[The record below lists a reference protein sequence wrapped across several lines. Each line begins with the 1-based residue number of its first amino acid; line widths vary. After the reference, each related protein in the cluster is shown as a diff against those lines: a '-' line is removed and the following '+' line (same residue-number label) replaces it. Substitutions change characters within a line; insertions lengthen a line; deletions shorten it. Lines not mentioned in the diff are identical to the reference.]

1 MAARVST
8 LGQRG
13 HGKHIEVLG
22 LSGVSVFH
30 HLGPERSRWTWDHD
44 GDEQLYSVAVHAA
57 MAQPEISKH
66 YGAREPV
73 TRPAVR
79 AAAYKPEF
87 IAEAFNYTRTLYV
100 AYRRAAR
107 TAEQVEA
114 EYEAGRAQLVLDWPL
129 RIFTGAVLAIPAWI
143 TIDVAFTAGWLTDW
157 ALLAFL
163 ITTFAAGLILI
174 ADQPSNHRARHA
186 AEVARLRLWV
196 IWCRKDRIDARTRW
210 STALKQNAVLPQLQ
224 IAVHHLLGDDQD
236 SLLSIDDHDGLRDA
250 HDRRYVV
257 PTQAERQLR
266 QKMTQIDGGT
276 IAVCGSRGAGK
287 STLLRSCTD
296 RQSTRTFD
304 LSVFVQAPAEYAPQE
319 FLLTLF
325 GEVCEAYLRRFSLD
339 PAETGVFMAV
349 RKRRIVRAVGR
360 AVRWIVA
367 LALALAA
374 LAAALGRGAQWLYER
389 YATPEMMDHA
399 RHWSRQGLDVVVA
412 LWHNQPWISGILLT
426 CIGWWLLPPFRRR
439 FTGPTLAQECQR
451 YLYRLRT
458 VQSSSTA
465 VNFGLPPMQGVSLG
479 SSRATSVSS
488 VPFTFPELVG
498 DFRELLEKISRQLDS
513 VFGSRVV
520 IAIDELDRLG
530 DAATAR
536 KFLGQIKAIFGI
548 KGVYYLVS
556 VAEDV
561 GAAFVRRGLPHR
573 DVTDSSLDDL
583 LYLQPRTVAES
594 RSLLVVRAPSLTQ
607 SYVLLLHALSGGIPR
622 DLIRYAR
629 RLIEVHHWT
638 DRKELK
644 DLAPSMILEELAET
658 LEGFRTLLAMK
669 DWTADGGPLLNRLY
683 VLVRLLRSPH
693 ERLEME
699 ARARIQYLADNPV
712 PVLPST
718 ATDTE
723 SNQLDGDTLT
733 LWQEASACAYF
744 SWTLLQIF
752 GTPDF
757 DNRFEHAQNDV
768 MNGDPQRLAE
778 ARQEL
783 AVSPFSAR
791 ILLDD
796 IRAAWELTPS
806 NPWIDPG

>member
-1 MAARVST
+1 M
-8 LGQRG
+8 
-13 HGKHIEVLG
+13 
-22 LSGVSVFH
+22 FH
-30 HLGPERSRWTWDHD
+30 HLGPEQSRWTWDHD
-44 GDEQLYSVAVHAA
+44 GDEDLYGVAVRAC
-57 MAQPEISKH
+57 MAESEISKH

-73 TRPAVR
+73 SRGSVR
-79 AAAYKPEF
+79 AAAYEPEF
-87 IAEAFNYTRTLYV
+87 ISEAFDSTRTLYV

-107 TAEQVEA
+107 RAAQIQA
-114 EYEAGRAQLVLDWPL
+114 EYEAARDQLVLDWPL
-129 RIFTGAVLAIPAWI
+129 RIFAGCLLAVPVWI
-143 TIDVAFTAGWLTDW
+143 FIDVAFTMGWLTNW
-157 ALLAFL
+157 AVPVFLTGAFV
-163 ITTFAAGLILI
+163 AGLFLI
-174 ADQPSNHRARHA
+174 ADQASNQRARDA
-186 AEVARLRLWV
+186 AEAARLRWWV
-196 IWCRKDRIDARTRW
+196 TVCRKDRIDRRTAW
-210 STALKQNAVLPQLQ
+210 STALKKNAVLPQLR
-224 IAVHHLLGDDQD
+224 IVVHHLLGDDQD
-236 SLLSIDDHDGLRDA
+236 SLLSVEDHDGLKDA
-250 HDRRYVV
+250 HDPRYVV
-257 PTQAERQLR
+257 STQAERQLR
-266 QKMTQIDGGT
+266 QKMAQIDGGT
-276 IAVCGSRGAGK
+276 IAVCGPRGAGK

-304 LSVFVQAPAEYAPQE
+304 LSVFLQAPAEYAPQE

-325 GEVCEAYLRRFSLD
+325 GEVCEGYLKEFSFD
-339 PAETGVFMAV
+339 PAETGVFVAI
-349 RKRRIVRAVGR
+349 RKRRIVRAVVQ
-360 AVRWIVA
+360 AVRWLVA
-367 LALALAA
+367 LALGLAV
-374 LAAALGRGAQWLYER
+374 LAAALGRGAQWLYKR
-389 YATPEMMDHA
+389 YATPEMVD
-399 RHWSRQGLDVVVA
+399 RIRQWSQQEWDVVVG
-412 LWHNQPWISGILLT
+412 LWHDHPWISGIVLT
-426 CIGWWLLPPFRRR
+426 IIGWRLLPQFRRR
-439 FTGPTLAQECQR
+439 LSGPTLAQECQR

-465 VNFGLPPMQGVSLG
+465 VNFGLPPVQGVSLG
-479 SSRATSVSS
+479 TSRTTSISS
-488 VPFTFPELVG
+488 VPFTFPELVT
-498 DFRELLEKISRQLDS
+498 DFRELLEKIAQQLDR

-548 KGVYYLVS
+548 KGVYYLIS

-594 RSLLVVRAPSLTQ
+594 KNLLAVRAPNLTHP
-607 SYVLLLHALSGGIPR
+607 YVLLLHALSGGIPR

-644 DLAPSMILEELAET
+644 DLAPTMILEELADT

-693 ERLEME
+693 ERLGVE
-699 ARARIQYLADNPV
+699 ARTRIQYLADNP
-712 PVLPST
+712 LP
-718 ATDTE
+718 ALPQTDTGIE
-723 SNQLDGDTLT
+723 GDPLGDDTLV

-752 GTPDF
+752 GAPDF
-757 DNRFEHAQNDV
+757 DNRFEQAQNDV
-768 MNGDPQRLAE
+768 MYGDPQRLAE

-796 IRAAWELTPS
+796 IRAAWGLTPS
-806 NPWIDPG
+806 NPWIGPS

>member
-1 MAARVST
+1 MT
-8 LGQRG
+8 
-13 HGKHIEVLG
+13 
-22 LSGVSVFH
+22 
-30 HLGPERSRWTWDHD
+30 
-44 GDEQLYSVAVHAA
+44 
-57 MAQPEISKH
+57 QPEISKH

-73 TRPAVR
+73 TRDAVR
-79 AAAYKPEF
+79 AAADEAEF
-87 IAEAFNYTRTLYV
+87 IAEAFDSTRTLYV

-107 TAEQVEA
+107 TADQVEA
-114 EYEAGRAQLVLDWPL
+114 EYEAALAQLVLDWPL
-129 RIFTGAVLAIPAWI
+129 RLFTCSLLAIPAWI
-143 TIDVAFTAGWLTDW
+143 VIDVAFTAGWLTNW
-157 ALLAFL
+157 AMPFFLLTALVAGLVL
-163 ITTFAAGLILI
+163 IT
-174 ADQPSNHRARHA
+174 DQPSNQRARHA

-196 IWCRKDRIDARTRW
+196 IMCRKNRIDTRTAW
-210 STALKQNAVLPQLQ
+210 TTALKNHAVLPQLR
-224 IAVHHLLGDDQD
+224 IVVHHLLGDDQD
-236 SLLSIDDHDGLRDA
+236 SLLTVDEHNGLKDA
-250 HDRRYVV
+250 YNLRYVV

-266 QKMTQIDGGT
+266 QKMAQIDGGT
-276 IAVCGSRGAGK
+276 IAICGSRGAGK

-296 RQSTRTFD
+296 QQSTRTFD
-304 LSVFVQAPAEYAPQE
+304 LSIFIQAPAEYAPQE

-325 GEVCEAYLRRFSLD
+325 GEVCETYLKRFSLD
-339 PAETGVFMAV
+339 PAETGVFVAV
-349 RKRRIVRAVGR
+349 RKRRVVRTAVQ
-360 AVRWIVA
+360 AVRWLVG

-374 LAAALGRGAQWLYER
+374 LTAALGRGAQWLYER
-389 YATPEMMDHA
+389 YATPEMVDRA
-399 RHWSRQGLDVVVA
+399 RQWSQQGLDIVVG
-412 LWHNQPWISGILLT
+412 LWHDHPWASGVVLT
-426 CIGWWLLPPFRRR
+426 FIGWRLLPRFRRR
-439 FTGPTLAQECQR
+439 LTGPTLAQECQR

-465 VNFGLPPMQGVSLG
+465 MNFGLPPVQGISLG
-479 SSRATSVSS
+479 SSRTTSVSS
-488 VPFTFPELVG
+488 VPFTFPELVS
-498 DFRELLEKISRQLDS
+498 DFRELLEKISGQLDQ
-513 VFGSRVV
+513 VFDSRVV

-594 RSLLVVRAPSLTQ
+594 RSLLAVRAPSLTQ
-607 SYVLLLHALSGGIPR
+607 PYVLLLHALSGGIPR

-644 DLAPSMILEELAET
+644 DLAPTMILEELADT

-669 DWTADGGPLLNRLY
+669 DWTADGAPLLNRLF

-693 ERLEME
+693 ERLGVE
-699 ARARIQYLADNPV
+699 ARTRIQYLADNPV
-712 PVLPST
+712 PALPQTDAGT
-718 ATDTE
+718 AADPLSDE
-723 SNQLDGDTLT
+723 TLS

-752 GTPDF
+752 GAPDF
-757 DNRFEHAQNDV
+757 DNRFEQAQNDV

-796 IRAAWELTPS
+796 IRAAWALAPS
-806 NPWIDPG
+806 NPWIDPR